1 MTHSCPHCHAPIG
14 WLRNRIRRQRTRQPG
29 AKWYRYFAV
38 RHFCP
43 HCGAELRL
51 VFRPHGHVLHLLMG
65 AGTIGYLLFFI
76 SHPAIMLCVGP
87 WVLGV
92 SGLLF
97 VLLLPAAI
105 FKWGLGYSVV
115 PNEEAFAAATAAG
128 TNRTIRYHPSRR
140 EAWREY
146 WKTWR
151 HRLWASQVLAA
162 AWVGWALSNSPL
174 HPPSI
179 TSWGLAFVVALPVI
193 MLVIALVPQIR
204 FKSAERI
211 VRVGPQG
218 WVTELGLMSGR
229 IRGWAE
235 AASIEEW
242 PGQVIITSAS
252 ANALIIPA
260 RAFPDAASRRQF
272 VKDFEQWHRQYRG

>member
-1 MTHSCPHCHAPIG
+1 MTRSCPHCHAPIG
-14 WLRNRIRRQRTRQPG
+14 WFRNRIRRQRTRQPG

-38 RHFCP
+38 RRFCP
-43 HCGAELRL
+43 HCGVALRL
-51 VFRPHGHVLHLLMG
+51 VFRPYGHVFRLLWG
-65 AGTIGYLLFFI
+65 AGLIGYLLFFI
-76 SHPAIMLCVGP
+76 SHPAITLRIEP
-87 WVLGV
+87 WALGV
-92 SGLLF
+92 SWLLL
-97 VLLLPAAI
+97 VLLWTAAM
-105 FKWGLGYSVV
+105 FKWGVGYSVV

-128 TNRTIRYHPSRR
+128 TNRAIRYHPSRR

-151 HRLWASQVLAA
+151 HRLWASQVLVA

-193 MLVIALVPQIR
+193 MLVIALVPQIL
-204 FKSAERI
+204 FKSTERT
-211 VRVGPQG
+211 VHVGPQG
-218 WVTELGLMSGR
+218 WSTEIGKVSGKR
-229 IRGWAE
+229 AWSE
-235 AASIEEW
+235 VASIEEW
-242 PGQVIITSAS
+242 AGQVVITSAS

-272 VKDFEQWHRQYRG
+272 VKDIEQWHRQYRG